1 MNPSIKNFSEH
12 SDVLYFTLHGVEV
25 SIANAIRRTIL
36 SDIPTVVIETDTYEK
51 NQCTILVNTSRL
63 HNEIIKQRLSCI
75 PIHSDILRDNEDEK
89 SLVNNY
95 ELVVDVKNDDEF

>member
-36 SDIPTVVIETDTYEK
+36 SDIPTIVIETADSATAFATTTTATVGKPTKFSVRY
-51 NQCTILVNTSRL
+51 
-63 HNEIIKQRLSCI
+63 
-75 PIHSDILRDNEDEK
+75 
-89 SLVNNY
+89 
-95 ELVVDVKNDDEF
+95 